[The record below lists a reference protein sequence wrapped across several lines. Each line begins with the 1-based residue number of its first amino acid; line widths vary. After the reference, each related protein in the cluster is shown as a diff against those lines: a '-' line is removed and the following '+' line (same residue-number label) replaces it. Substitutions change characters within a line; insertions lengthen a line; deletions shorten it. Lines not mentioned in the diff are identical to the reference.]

1 MRLKKED
8 LIQLATMVDEGY
20 SLYEIA
26 KRLGCVK
33 SVIDEKVRRYKL
45 HGIEGILHKEESYK
59 FTPEF
64 KMEIINRYYAGE
76 SKNSLAIEI
85 NVSHSVVYS
94 WIKKYEQFGYNS
106 FEDKRGSPGMRKVG
120 RQKKNETKKIEKM
133 APLTDIE
140 REELNQLRERN
151 RRLEME
157 LKVTKK
163 LQALVQ
169 ERINRQTK
177 KK

>member
-1 MRLKKED
+1 MKLKKEE
-8 LIQLATMVDEGY
+8 LIELTTMVDEGC
-20 SLYEIA
+20 STSEIA
-26 KRLGCVK
+26 KRFGCVK
-33 SVIDEKVRRYKL
+33 SVIEAKVKRYKL

-59 FTPEF
+59 YTPEF

-85 NVSHSVVYS
+85 NVSYSVVYS

-106 FEDKRGSPGMRKVG
+106 FEDKRGSPGMAKRG
-120 RQKKNETKKIEKM
+120 RPRKNEIQETRKM
-133 APLTDIE
+133 APLSDLE